1 MKYETIRGCG
11 ELGIEF
17 SNVEGDGAR
26 VTKDFL
32 RELLKNIVK
41 RSTKYY
47 EETGEHAF
55 TYRERQLHSV
65 VCPSIADITSSY
77 LMENPLT
84 RKPAGEEEYRGS
96 VDYWISYKNYSFLM
110 ELKHTFFAYRNAD
123 NPRESITKKFVS
135 AIEQLKNIRKDEC
148 RALTINNKGLIK
160 IALLTVVFYKGSKD
174 ANLKEDL
181 KHRDFKSLFRKLVN
195 NTELKHRSNLRSL
208 WVLHERLVEPVDYRN
223 LSEIYPAVAFVG
235 YISEMIE

>member
-1 MKYETIRGCG
+1 VKYETIRGCG

-41 RSTKYY
+41 RSTEYY
-47 EETGEHAF
+47 EETEEHAF
-55 TYRERQLHSV
+55 TYRERQLHSI

-77 LMENPLT
+77 LMENPLI

-96 VDYWISYKNYSFLM
+96 ADYWISYNNYSFLM

-135 AIEQLKNIRKDEC
+135 AMEQLKNIRKDEC

-160 IALLTVVFYKGSKD
+160 IALLTIVFYKGSKD
-174 ANLKEDL
+174 ANLKKDL
-181 KHRDFKSLFRKLVN
+181 KHRNFKSLFRKLVN

-208 WVLHERLVEPVDYRN
+208 WALHERLVEPVDYRN
-223 LSEIYPAVAFVG
+223 LSEIYPAIAFVG